1 MALRN
6 QVFISYAH
14 TDVGWKDAFV
24 RMLGPAIERG
34 SISLWSDGS
43 IPVGELWSRRIDDA
57 LNSAAAGL
65 LLVTPA
71 FLDSAFVK
79 TVELP
84 RLLNLAK
91 TSGVGIWWVP
101 VSASLYTVDSVE

>member
-14 TDVGWKDAFV
+14 TDAAWKDAFV
-24 RMLGPAIERG
+24 RMLRPAIDRG
-34 SISLWSDGS
+34 SIGLWSDGN
-43 IPVGELWSRRIDDA
+43 IPVGELWSTQIDDA
-57 LNSAAAGL
+57 LNSAVAGL
-65 LLVTPA
+65 LLVSPA
-71 FLDSAFVK
+71 FLDSDFVK

-91 TSGVGIWWVP
+91 TAGVGIWWVP
-101 VSASLYTVDSVE
+101 VSPASTPRPR